1 MEKFSPTLIIGLG
14 GIGSSVVEG
23 IYRKFVASNP
33 SDLERANATF
43 LCLDTDENDI
53 KTRKKVM
60 PKECVIKTS
69 SDLNTSIAHYIE
81 RIKNKTTVEK
91 WFDTTKQELMA
102 MPLNSGAA
110 QVRMASRLAMISAI
124 DEGKLSPIENAI
136 GNLTQTNPAAHKGN
150 DVKIHI
156 ISSLAGGTGAGTF
169 LQTAYYV
176 KNAMLENGAEAPR
189 IYGYFVLADVICED
203 PNSGFGKDQKEN
215 TRSNTYACMKE
226 LVTFGSS
233 PDVDKKSFE
242 FEYKLGQRDKRL
254 PAAPPYNACFIID
267 YNGADGGNLRKSSR
281 YYEQL
286 TSYVFL
292 NAFSNIGDNHRQKA
306 INDVRQLIESD
317 GTKKYVSFG
326 VSHLVYPMEDLFAY
340 FAHQSVA
347 DNMSTTWCIID
358 KEIQIRL
365 DEYREHVRQGIPDTK
380 PDKGEEFIRG
390 VENHK
395 DGAGSMA
402 AQFKQIYN
410 STQVLN
416 EDFTPRYPK
425 SKEYVDFVKG
435 YVEKTINNSQ
445 ELKGLYDQCTIPS
458 SDFAKRDNGDK
469 DIAFVTRR
477 EREQKDYRNKVMAYI
492 DGSKQWL
499 IQECFLIDHKAEG
512 YVSATPE
519 SHRHHLNSF
528 ILEKGNEM
536 HPLAVRYFLY
546 DVKRHLESLLNGKE
560 GLKES
565 NKKLKSDIVEGYDE
579 AYDIVET
586 KNKRETALDNLKV
599 AHQKTSGIVA
609 VITSKLFGQDAYK
622 AAKENYESKSR
633 QQAEDIYTY
642 SIDKMQEE
650 VFSGLLDQIKL
661 LIEESENFFEN
672 LPAAIMSLDNERL
685 SLFKKHNMDNTDPSV
700 EYVLASEMHKT
711 DIYVNVISR
720 GSSPFFPPVMAASVY
735 RTMFNNVH
743 KLLDT
748 EGFVTSKKKDKKAR
762 KAETIEANTK
772 IIKVCIANQ
781 VDILKEDNQ
790 RYVELNVIEA
800 LKEEGMRECDND
812 KEKAWE
818 YVKEKFR
825 NFRDR
830 AEIFGPNNLDSDVR
844 YINAWGMNNDCVKIS
859 TLSEAEADELFGG
872 TAVDTNPKT
881 AATRLESEH
890 FSKYE
895 IVRANTVTLLDIN
908 KHFKKF
914 LAKTRGD
921 YSEESYGCYYTAYDD
936 VVKKMHQPKSK
947 TVSPHLDKYW
957 HLPACMPLIGSSMA
971 EETKK
976 LFRALYGGLLFGKF
990 KAAYNGGEY
999 YWKYLGKTTQYLK
1012 NTDGSMITIGQSQE
1026 GALNNLYEKA
1036 LINNPEIVEE
1046 VNSYVED
1053 KWAEIRNNWLSSNH
1067 DENNELLMMKES
1079 EIAKTIVG
1087 FRFSIHSS
1095 FKRNQNWFTLL
1106 NSRKGLTLYNVINEH
1121 RNFFFEDLISNLIY
1135 VFGASANTHGL
1146 CEYVLN
1152 AAGTKMED
1160 DVKAVIEQFKNEKR
1174 FEPND

>member
-14 GIGSSVVEG
+14 GIGSSIVEG
-23 IYRKFVASNP
+23 IYRKFEASNP

-53 KTRKKVM
+53 NKRQKVM

-81 RIKNKTTVEK
+81 RIKGKTTVEK
-91 WFDTTKQELMA
+91 WFDTSKRELMS

-124 DEGKLSPIENAI
+124 DEGKLAPIDNAI
-136 GNLTQTNPAAHKGN
+136 KKLTETNPAAHRGN

-176 KNAMLENGAEAPR
+176 KSAMMANGAEAPR
-189 IYGYFVLADVICED
+189 IYGYFVLADVICD
-203 PNSGFGKDQKEN
+203 DAGSGLSDDQKEN

-233 PDVDKKSFE
+233 PDIDRKSFE
-242 FEYKLGQRDKRL
+242 FEYMLGQRDKSL
-254 PAAPPYNACFIID
+254 PLDPPYNACFIID
-267 YNGADGGNLRKSSR
+267 YNGADGGNLRMSSR
-281 YYEQL
+281 YYDQL

-306 INDVRQLIESD
+306 INDVRQLVESD
-317 GTKKYVSFG
+317 GTKKYASFG
-326 VSHLVYPMEDLFAY
+326 VSHLEYPVDDLFKY

-347 DNMSTTWCIID
+347 DNMSTTWCQID
-358 KEIQIRL
+358 RDIQRRF
-365 DEYREHVRQGIPDTK
+365 DEYREHVRQGIPDTQ
-380 PDKGEEFIRG
+380 PDKGEEFMRG
-390 VENHK
+390 VENYK
-395 DGAGSMA
+395 EGAGSIA
-402 AQFKQIYN
+402 IQFKQIYN
-410 STQVLN
+410 STQVLS
-416 EDFTPRYPK
+416 EDLTPRCPK
-425 SKEYVDFVKG
+425 SKEYIDFIKG
-435 YVEKTINNSQ
+435 FVEKTVNNSQ
-445 ELKGLYDQCTIPS
+445 ELKGLYDQCTTPS
-458 SDFAKRDNGDK
+458 SDFTKRDNGDK

-477 EREQKDYRNKVMAYI
+477 ERELKDYRNKVMAFI

-499 IQECFLIDHKAEG
+499 VRECFLVDHKEED

-519 SHRHHLNSF
+519 SNRHHLNSF

-546 DVKRHLESLLNGKE
+546 DVKKHLKSLLEGKE
-560 GLKES
+560 GLKEN

-586 KNKRETALDNLKV
+586 KNKKETALDNLKA
-599 AHQKTSGIVA
+599 AHQKTSGVIS

-642 SIDKMQEE
+642 SIEKMQEE
-650 VFSGLLDQIKL
+650 VFSGLLDQINI
-661 LIEESENFFEN
+661 LIGESENFFEN
-672 LPAAIMSLDNERL
+672 LPAAITSLDNERIAL
-685 SLFKKHNMDNTDPSV
+685 LTKHNIGNTDPSV
-700 EYVLASEMHKT
+700 EYVLASERHKT
-711 DIYVNVISR
+711 DIYVYVISS
-720 GSSPFFPPVMAASVY
+720 GSSPFFPPKMAASVY
-735 RTMFNNVH
+735 CTMYDNVF
-743 KLLDT
+743 KQLDT
-748 EGFVTSKKKDKKAR
+748 AGFVTSKKKDKKAR
-762 KAETIEANTK
+762 KAETIEANREL
-772 IIKVCIANQ
+772 IKECITCQAG
-781 VDILKEDNQ
+781 ILREDNQ
-790 RYVELNVIEA
+790 RYAEMNVIDA

-812 KEKAWE
+812 RDKAWE

-830 AEIFGPNNLDSDVR
+830 AQIFGPNSLDTEVR
-844 YINAWGMNNDCVKIS
+844 YINAWGLNPECVEIS
-859 TLSEAEADELFGG
+859 TLNVAEADELFGG

-881 AATRLESEH
+881 AATRLESEY

-908 KHFKKF
+908 RNFKKF
-914 LAKTRGD
+914 LAKKRSE

-936 VVKKMHQPKSK
+936 VVKKMHQTDSK
-947 TVSPHLDKYW
+947 TLSPHLDKHW
-957 HLPACMPLIGSSMA
+957 HLPSYMPLIGSSMA

-999 YWKYLGKTTQYLK
+999 YWKYLGKTSQYLK
-1012 NTDGSMITIGQSQE
+1012 NNDGNMISIGQSQE
-1026 GALNNLYEKA
+1026 AALNNLYEKA
-1036 LINNPEIVEE
+1036 LINNPKIVEE
-1046 VNSYVED
+1046 VNSYVTN
-1053 KWAEIRNNWLSSNH
+1053 KWAEIRNNWLGSNH
-1067 DENNELLMMKES
+1067 DESNELPMMKDS
-1079 EIAKTIVG
+1079 EIAKIITD
-1087 FRFSIHSS
+1087 FRFNIHST
-1095 FKRNQNWFTLL
+1095 FKHNQNWFTLL
-1106 NSRKGLTLYNVINEH
+1106 NSRKGLTLHKVISEH
-1121 RNFFFEDLISNLIY
+1121 WNFFFEDLISNLID
-1135 VFGASANTHGL
+1135 VFGPSANTEKL
-1146 CEYVLN
+1146 CEYILK
-1152 AAGTKMED
+1152 AAGTKMQD
-1160 DVKAVIEQFKNEKR
+1160 DIKGVLDQFKDENR
-1174 FEPND
+1174 FQPND